1 MVHRFTFFRSMMLLA
16 LLGFITSTASFAQMP
31 KKKVVVE
38 KQTGAWCQYCPG
50 GIEAFEQ
57 IHEQY
62 PEDAILMAYHQ
73 GDGMAIT
80 EQETIRAAGYWNGYP
95 SATVNRSDAIATHP
109 ATVASQIGNYMGRT
123 SIVDVRLKSVNFNAG
138 SRSLQVEVEARFFA
152 NHTGEKRFNLIV
164 IEDSVT
170 GSGQPFDQVNAF
182 NNTAGSK
189 WYKKGNPIKNFYHR
203 HVVRKLLGGAWGAAN
218 SLPNS
223 VQAGDVKTYTFSSKL
238 DNTWKPEKMY
248 LVAMVAEFDNDAT
261 KARTILNAEEER
273 LTVRS
278 ARAELSMSKPYN
290 VIKPSEVIE
299 KIITVKNT
307 NAMELTYDLE
317 IDEDNSS
324 YPGDWTAE
332 LGATDVKIAAG
343 KTADITVKITAGSS
357 FSMAEL
363 GKVIVKATPR
373 AKAGID
379 PRENS
384 VTVFALT
391 NNAKYLTTQIG
402 GFVNWGD
409 DYANL
414 MSESPAYG
422 NGILRASW
430 QEAEPLIANFKN
442 QFDGYSFQLS
452 GGIVTQTGVIA
463 PAPLAIKSATYPNIA
478 LLVTDLLAQGKSVFL
493 SAPRSLWWASND
505 PNAAEGKVPEAVNF
519 FKDILKI
526 EFVQSI
532 ARFTVSGNTY
542 SLTKFNVAGIEGNP
556 ISNAV
561 NGLGNNTFS
570 NYTMYTDI
578 MKLSSGSTS
587 VPLFTTDNK
596 ATNIVGVS
604 YENDK
609 KGRMVF
615 LTVPVEAFDNAFTRS
630 TFISKSWDW
639 LLEGKIQKPK
649 TAKIAASVGSVDFK
663 EVAVNTESDVKFDI
677 MNEGEVPLVISDIVL
692 DGSNPEAFTMDKG
705 TLPLSIEPGQKKE
718 FSIKFKPTQEKIYL
732 ATLQFTSNSDGEETN
747 NMSLT
752 IEGKG
757 ISNAPKP
764 SVLKTTDSKVSFGS
778 VAVGT
783 ANKMLKLRNSSTQA
797 ITIKDIKFEGKDA
810 ANFSIIDK
818 QDIIPSNIEL
828 PFNIGFTSDKA
839 GSYAAT
845 MTITSTLDDNSQDVF
860 TIEVSAT
867 AIASGIEEDAVSET
881 MAISVGPNP
890 AAVQSMVSFTL
901 GGNAPQSVSI
911 EILDINGAVVMPL
924 FNGVL
929 AAGQHPLAIA
939 ADKLAT
945 GSYRVVARTNSER
958 VSVPL
963 MIVR

>member
-16 LLGFITSTASFAQMP
+16 LLGFITGTASFAQMP

-57 IHEQY
+57 IHDRY

-73 GDGMAIT
+73 GDQMEVT

-95 SATVNRSDAIATHP
+95 SATVNRSDAIQTHP
-109 ATVASQIGNYMGRT
+109 GTVASQMANYVGRT

-170 GSGQPFDQVNAF
+170 GSGTGYDQVNAY
-182 NNTAGSK
+182 NNQAGSK

-203 HVVRKLLGGAWGAAN
+203 HVVRKLIGGAWGVDN
-218 SLPNS
+218 SLPNT
-223 VQAGDVKTYTFSSKL
+223 VQAGDVKTYTFSTKL

-248 LVAMVAEFDNDAT
+248 LVATVAEYSDDGT
-261 KARTILNAEEER
+261 KPRTILNAEEER

-278 ARAELSMSKPYN
+278 ARAELSMVKPYN
-290 VIKPSEVIE
+290 VIKPSEIIE

-307 NAMELTYDLE
+307 NSMELTYDLE
-317 IDEDNSS
+317 IDEDNST
-324 YPGDWTAE
+324 YPADWTTE
-332 LGATDVKIAAG
+332 LSAANVKVAAG
-343 KTADITVKITAGSS
+343 KTAEVTVKITAPSS
-357 FSMAEL
+357 FTMAEL

-379 PRENS
+379 PKANS
-384 VTVFALT
+384 VTILALT
-391 NNAKYLTTQIG
+391 SNAKYLVTQIG

-409 DYANL
+409 EYASS
-414 MSESPAYG
+414 MSESPLYG
-422 NGILRASW
+422 NGVLRTSW
-430 QEAEPLIANFKN
+430 QEAEPLIANFKD

-463 PAPLAIKSATYPNIA
+463 PAPLAAKSPGYPNIA
-478 LLVTDLLAQGKSVFL
+478 ALITDLLSQGKSVFL
-493 SAPRSLWWASND
+493 SAPRALWWASND
-505 PNAAEGKVPEAVNF
+505 PNAADGKVTEAVNF

-526 EFVQSI
+526 EFVTSLT
-532 ARFTVSGNTY
+532 RFTVSGNTY
-542 SLTKFNVAGIEGNP
+542 SLTKFNVIGIEGNP

-561 NGLGNNTFS
+561 NGFANNTFS

-578 MKLSSGSTS
+578 LKLSTGSTS

-596 ATNIVGVS
+596 ASNIVGVS

-609 KGRMVF
+609 KGRLVF
-615 LTVPVEAFDNAFTRS
+615 LTVPVEAFDSPITRS

-639 LLEGKIQKPK
+639 LLEGKVQKPK
-649 TAKIAASVGSVDFK
+649 TAKITASVGSVDFK
-663 EVAVNTESDVKFDI
+663 EVVINTESDVKFDI
-677 MNEGEVPLVISDIVL
+677 MNEGEIPLVISDIVL
-692 DGSNPEAFTMDKG
+692 DGSNAEAYTIDKG
-705 TLPLSIEPGQKKE
+705 ALPVSIEPGQKKE
-718 FSIKFKPTQEKIYL
+718 FSVKFKPTQEKMYL
-732 ATLQFTSNSDGEETN
+732 ATLQFTSNADGEDINFFT
-747 NMSLT
+747 LD

-764 SVLKTTDSKVSFGS
+764 SVLKSGDSKVSFGS

-783 ANKMLKLRNSSTQA
+783 ANKVLKLRNSSTQA

-810 ANFSIIDK
+810 ANFTIIDK
-818 QDIIPSNIEL
+818 QDLIPANIEL

-845 MTITSTLDDNSQDVF
+845 MTITSTLDDNTQDVF

-867 AIASGIEEDAVSET
+867 AIASGVEEDAVSAT

-890 AAVQSMVSFTL
+890 AAVQSTVNFTL
-901 GGNAPQSVSI
+901 GGIAPQNVRI
-911 EILDINGAVVMPL
+911 DILDINGAVVMPL
-924 FNGVL
+924 YNGVL

-939 ADKLAT
+939 ADKLAA
-945 GSYRVVARTNSER
+945 GSYRVVARTGSER
-958 VSVPL
+958 EIGRAHV
-963 MIVR
+963 

>member
-109 ATVASQIGNYMGRT
+109 ATVAGNIGNYMGRT

-170 GSGQPFDQVNAF
+170 GSGQPFDQVNAY
-182 NNTAGSK
+182 NNTVGSK

-248 LVAMVAEFDNDAT
+248 LVAMVAEFDNDGT
-261 KARTILNAEEER
+261 KPRTILNAEEER

-343 KTADITVKITAGSS
+343 KSADVTVKITAGSS

-430 QEAEPLIANFKN
+430 QEAEPLIANFKD
-442 QFDGYSFQLS
+442 QFDGYSFQIS

-463 PAPLAIKSATYPNIA
+463 PAPLAAKSATYPNIA

-578 MKLSSGSTS
+578 LKLSTGSTS

-663 EVAVNTESDVKFDI
+663 EVAVNTEADVKFDI
-677 MNEGEVPLVISDIVL
+677 MNEGEIPLVISDIVL

-732 ATLQFTSNSDGEETN
+732 ATLQFTSNSDGEEIN

-783 ANKMLKLRNSSTQA
+783 ANKILKLRNSSTQA

-901 GGNAPQSVSI
+901 GGNAPQTVGI
-911 EILDINGAVVMPL
+911 DIVDINGAVVMPL

-945 GSYRVVARTNSER
+945 GSYRVVARTGTER

>member
-1 MVHRFTFFRSMMLLA
+1 MMLLA

-31 KKKVVVE
+31 KRKMVLE
-38 KQTGAWCQYCPG
+38 KQTGAWCQFCPG
-50 GIEAFEQ
+50 GIEVFEQ
-57 IHEQY
+57 MEKLH
-62 PEDAILMAYHQ
+62 PDDAILLAYHGPASYPDLMKIPEQ
-73 GDGMAIT
+73 T
-80 EQETIRAAGYWNGYP
+80 ELNQAGYWSGSYPNGCL
-95 SATVNRSDAIATHP
+95 NRQDPRLDVGAAAQKADSYIA
-109 ATVASQIGNYMGRT
+109 GGMT
-123 SIVDVRLKSVNFNAG
+123 SIVEVSFKDVVYNTS
-138 SRSLQVEVEARFFA
+138 SRSFKAELQAKFFGK
-152 NHTGEKRFNLIV
+152 HVGEKRFILLIV
-164 IEDSVT
+164 EDSVK
-170 GSGQPFDQVNAF
+170 GSGQGYDQVNAY
-182 NNTAGSK
+182 NNTPGSK
-189 WYKKGNPIKNFYHR
+189 WYKKGNPMQNFYHR
-203 HVVRKLLGGAWGAAN
+203 HVVRKAVDGVFGVAG
-218 SLPNS
+218 SLPNT
-223 VQAGDVKTYTFSSKL
+223 VNTGDIRTYTFNAKL
-238 DNTWKPEKMY
+238 DNTWKPENIH
-248 LVAMVAEFDNDAT
+248 LVAMVAEYYDDAT
-261 KARTILNAEEER
+261 KARVILNAEEER
-273 LTVRS
+273 LTIRS
-278 ARAELSMSKPYN
+278 ARADMSMVKPYN
-290 VIKPSEVIE
+290 IIKPSEVIE

-332 LGATDVKIAAG
+332 LDATDVKIAAG
-343 KTADITVKITAGSS
+343 KTADITIKITAGSS

-402 GFVNWGD
+402 GLVNWGD

-422 NGILRASW
+422 NGILRTIW
-430 QEAEPLIANFKN
+430 QEAEPLIANFKD

-452 GGIVTQTGVIA
+452 GGIIIPSQGVFP
-463 PAPLAIKSATYPNIA
+463 PAPLALKSDASYPNLA
-478 LLVTDLLAQGKSVFL
+478 LLVTNLLADGKSVFL

-519 FKDILKI
+519 FKDILKV
-526 EFVQSI
+526 EFVQSVP
-532 ARFTVSGNTY
+532 RFTVSGNTY
-542 SLTKFNVAGIEGNP
+542 TYTKFNVAGIEGNP

-561 NGLGNNTFS
+561 NGLANNTNQ

-718 FSIKFKPTQEKIYL
+718 FSIKFKPTQEKMYL

-783 ANKMLKLRNSSTQA
+783 ANKTLKLRNSSTQA

>member
-16 LLGFITSTASFAQMP
+16 LLGFITGTASFAQMP

-73 GDGMAIT
+73 GDQMEVT
-80 EQETIRAAGYWNGYP
+80 EQETIRAAGYWSGYP
-95 SATVNRSDAIATHP
+95 SATVNRSDAIQTHP
-109 ATVASQIGNYMGRT
+109 VTVASQMANYVGRT

-152 NHTGEKRFNLIV
+152 SHTGEKRFNLIV

-170 GSGQPFDQVNAF
+170 GSGTGYDQENAY
-182 NNTAGSK
+182 NNQAGSK
-189 WYKKGNPIKNFYHR
+189 WYKKGDPMKNFYHR
-203 HVVRKLLGGAWGAAN
+203 HVVRKLIGGAWGVDN
-218 SLPNS
+218 SLPNT
-223 VQAGDVKTYTFSSKL
+223 VQAGDVKTYTFSTKL

-248 LVAMVAEFDNDAT
+248 LVATVAEYNDDAT
-261 KARTILNAEEER
+261 KPRTILNAEEER

-278 ARAELSMSKPYN
+278 ARAELSMVKPYN
-290 VIKPSEVIE
+290 VIKPSEIIE

-307 NAMELTYDLE
+307 NAVELTYDLE
-317 IDEDNSS
+317 IDEDNST
-324 YPGDWTAE
+324 YPADWTTE
-332 LGATDVKIAAG
+332 LSAANVKVAAG
-343 KTADITVKITAGSS
+343 KTAEVTVKITAPSS
-357 FSMAEL
+357 FTMAEL
-363 GKVIVKATPR
+363 GKVILKATPR

-379 PRENS
+379 PRSNS
-384 VTVFALT
+384 TTIFALT
-391 NNAKYLTTQIG
+391 DNAKYMVVQVG

-414 MSESPAYG
+414 MSESQLYGSGVFRTGWDEALISAY
-422 NGILRASW
+422 
-430 QEAEPLIANFKN
+430 KN
-442 QFDGYSFQLS
+442 QFDGFAFQLS

-463 PAPLAIKSATYPNIA
+463 PAPLAAKSPGYPNIA
-478 LLVTDLLAQGKSVFL
+478 ALITDLLSQGKSVFL
-493 SAPRSLWWASND
+493 SAPRALWWASND
-505 PNAAEGKVPEAVNF
+505 PNAADGKVTEAVNF
-519 FKDILKI
+519 FKDLLKI
-526 EFVQSI
+526 EFVQSVP
-532 ARFTVSGNTY
+532 RFTVNGNTY
-542 SLTKFNVAGIEGNP
+542 TFTKFNVVGIENNP

-561 NGLGNNTFS
+561 NGFANNTIQ

-578 MKLSSGSTS
+578 MKLSTGSTS

-596 ATNIVGVS
+596 ASNIVGVS

-609 KGRMVF
+609 KGRLVF
-615 LTVPVEAFDNAFTRS
+615 LTVPVEAFDSPITRS

-639 LLEGKIQKPK
+639 LLEGKVQKPK

-663 EVAVNTESDVKFDI
+663 EVVVNTESDVKFDI
-677 MNEGEVPLVISDIVL
+677 MNEGEIPLVISDIVL
-692 DGSNPEAFTMDKG
+692 DGSNAEAYTIDKG
-705 TLPLSIEPGQKKE
+705 ALPVSIEPGQKKE
-718 FSIKFKPTQEKIYL
+718 FSVKFKPTQEKMYL
-732 ATLQFTSNSDGEETN
+732 ATLQFTSNADGEDINFFT
-747 NMSLT
+747 LD

-764 SVLKTTDSKVSFGS
+764 SVLKSGDSKVSFGS

-783 ANKMLKLRNSSTQA
+783 ANKVLKLRNSSTQA

-810 ANFSIIDK
+810 ANFTIIDK
-818 QDIIPSNIEL
+818 QDLIPANIEL

-845 MTITSTLDDNSQDVF
+845 MTITSSLDDNTQDVF

-867 AIASGIEEDAVSET
+867 AIASGVEEDAVSAT

-890 AAVQSMVSFTL
+890 AAVQSTVNFTL
-901 GGNAPQSVSI
+901 GGIAPQNVRI
-911 EILDINGAVVMPL
+911 DILDINGAVVMPL
-924 FNGVL
+924 YNGVL

-939 ADKLAT
+939 ADKLAA
-945 GSYRVVARTNSER
+945 GSYRVVARTGSER

>member
-50 GIEAFEQ
+50 GIEAFDN
-57 IHEQY
+57 IHKQY

-73 GDGMAIT
+73 GDQMAVT
-80 EQETIRAAGYWNGYP
+80 EQETIRAAGYWGGYP
-95 SATVNRSDAIATHP
+95 SATVNRSDAIQTHP
-109 ATVASQIGNYMGRT
+109 ATVASQIGNYVGRT

-164 IEDSVT
+164 VEDSVT
-170 GSGQPFDQVNAF
+170 GSGTGYDQVNAY
-182 NNTAGSK
+182 NNDANSK

-238 DNTWKPEKMY
+238 DNTWKPERMY

-278 ARAELSMSKPYN
+278 ARAELSMPKPYN
-290 VIKPSEVIE
+290 VIKPSEIIE

-307 NAMELTYDLE
+307 NAMELTYDLQ

-343 KTADITVKITAGSS
+343 KTADVTVKITAGSS

-363 GKVIVKATPR
+363 GKIIVKATPR

-391 NNAKYLTTQIG
+391 NNAKYLVTQIG

-422 NGILRASW
+422 NGILRTSW

-452 GGIVTQTGVIA
+452 GGIVTQTGVVA
-463 PAPLAIKSATYPNIA
+463 PAPLAAKSATYPNIA
-478 LLVTDLLAQGKSVFL
+478 LLVTNLLADGKSVFL
-493 SAPRSLWWASND
+493 SAPRALWWASND
-505 PNAAEGKVPEAVNF
+505 PNAAEGKVTEAVNF

-532 ARFTVSGNTY
+532 TRFTVSGNTY

-578 MKLSSGSTS
+578 LKLSTGSTS

-596 ATNIVGVS
+596 ASNIVGVS

-639 LLEGKIQKPK
+639 LLDGKIQKPK

-663 EVAVNTESDVKFDI
+663 EVAVNTEADVKFDI
-677 MNEGEVPLVISDIVL
+677 MNEGEIPLVISDIVL

-718 FSIKFKPTQEKIYL
+718 FSIKFKPTQEKMYL
-732 ATLQFTSNSDGEETN
+732 ATLQFTSNSDGEEIN

-757 ISNAPKP
+757 ISTAPKP
-764 SVLKTTDSKVSFGS
+764 SVLKTTDSKVAFGS

-783 ANKMLKLRNSSTQA
+783 ANKMLKIRNSSTQA

-818 QDIIPSNIEL
+818 QDVIPSNIEL

-845 MTITSTLDDNSQDVF
+845 MTITSTLDDNTQDVF

-901 GGNAPQSVSI
+901 GGNAPQAVRI

-945 GSYRVVARTNSER
+945 GSYRVVARTGTER